1 MDSID
6 GVPALDLIFIY
17 TTMAKD
23 DQSVNMKP
31 LAYIMTTT
39 YYRSIYVYIIYIFI
53 YTSLLTFTVKV
64 ASVNESKKIWQF
76 FIESA
81 FVRM

>member
-1 MDSID
+1 
-6 GVPALDLIFIY
+6 
-17 TTMAKD
+17 MAKD

-39 YYRSIYVYIIYIFI
+39 FYRSIYVYIIYIFI

-64 ASVNESKKIWQF
+64 ASVNESKKYGNFSSNQR
-76 FIESA
+76 SSGCKQNVTNGGLDTCA
-81 FVRM
+81 SV